1 MDNQEQVKQI
11 QRDYYKQYR
20 DNNKDKINEYQREYR
35 AKNKDRVKQ
44 YNKTYWLK
52 KASLIQNAQEVI
64 KVSTSIKALNDVM
77 RNPKTYSQT
86 KALCSYLWVRADSK
100 SGLSYPPKAQILSEV
115 NLTEKLYNQC
125 LAVLKNNGYIKEVII
140 TKKDKEGK
148 TYNINAYDLNYYGTP
163 KIETKSDN

>member
-1 MDNQEQVKQI
+1 MH
-11 QRDYYKQYR
+11 R
-20 DNNKDKINEYQREYR
+20 
-35 AKNKDRVKQ
+35 
-44 YNKTYWLK
+44 
-52 KASLIQNAQEVI
+52 EVI
-64 KVSTSIKALNDVM
+64 KVSTSIKTLNEVM

-86 KALCSYLWVRADSK
+86 KALYGYLWVRADSK

-125 LAVLKNNGYIKEVII
+125 LAVLKNSGYIKEVII

-163 KIETKSDN
+163 KTDTKADN